1 MLYRWLL
8 PIIAAFA
15 VLLGSVTAYAGAGLV
30 GETECCCPDPDA
42 CKCHEHDGD
51 PHPDDLMKKCGGEAE
66 RVAPEIVAAVLPV
79 APVTRVAA
87 TVAPAVRLPLP
98 VPESRH
104 VEIET
109 PPF

>member
-15 VLLGSVTAYAGAGLV
+15 VLLGSVTAYAASGLV
-30 GETECCCPDPDA
+30 GETECCCPDPEV

-51 PHPDDLMKKCGGEAE
+51 ERPDDVMKKCGGEAE
-66 RVAPEIVAAVLPV
+66 RVAPQVI
-79 APVTRVAA
+79 
-87 TVAPAVRLPLP
+87 PAV
-98 VPESRH
+98 VPELAITDVATAR
-104 VEIET
+104 VVIVTLPEPIPEPRYAEIEI